1 VKEHGGDPPLTLAA
15 DVIGDHP
22 DLAVL
27 GGVAAGE
34 KPPIAGACCFVVGGL
49 VVCVQIAPIALGM
62 AIKEGRDLV
71 VGNGGGEGG
80 GGDDAAKVVEHWSK
94 SCRAN
99 RDKPG
104 PSARAPAGWHQPL
117 DALARNSWIQM
128 RCRSW
133 RISPATEGVESGTWK
148 AARKAREKASRWRG
162 DRALSC
168 SWSWS
173 AMAGSSRAS
182 GLAG

>member
-1 VKEHGGDPPLTLAA
+1 MRA
-15 DVIGDHP
+15 
-22 DLAVL
+22 
-27 GGVAAGE
+27 
-34 KPPIAGACCFVVGGL
+34 CFVVGGIFI
-49 VVCVQIAPIALGM
+49 CVQVPQTPEAWRSRRAVIWWWGT
-62 AIKEGRDLV
+62 
-71 VGNGGGEGG
+71 
-80 GGDDAAKVVEHWSK
+80 AAS
-94 SCRAN
+94 
-99 RDKPG
+99 
-104 PSARAPAGWHQPL
+104 GWLQSL

-182 GLAG
+182 GLAS